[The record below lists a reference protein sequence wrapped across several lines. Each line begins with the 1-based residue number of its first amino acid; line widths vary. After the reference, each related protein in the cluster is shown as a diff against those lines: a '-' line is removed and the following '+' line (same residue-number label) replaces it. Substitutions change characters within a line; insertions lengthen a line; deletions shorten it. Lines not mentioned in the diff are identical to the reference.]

1 MARVT
6 TDQTRPSGKILTLQ
20 LESSFDMQNK
30 EKKKITYRH
39 NATECANTE
48 KCTWTN
54 LMNKSTKILPNNVH
68 VVCRNP

>member
-1 MARVT
+1 
-6 TDQTRPSGKILTLQ
+6 
-20 LESSFDMQNK
+20 MQNK
-30 EKKKITYRH
+30 EKNKITYWH

-68 VVCRNP
+68 LACVGTPNLK